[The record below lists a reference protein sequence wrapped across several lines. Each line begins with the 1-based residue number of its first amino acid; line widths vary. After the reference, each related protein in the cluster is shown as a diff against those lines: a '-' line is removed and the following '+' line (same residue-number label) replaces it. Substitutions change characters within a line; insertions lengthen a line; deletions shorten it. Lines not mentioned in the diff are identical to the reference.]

1 MGKYRIVAFSIL
13 SASCIAL
20 AAQLNLPVRTIGGEE
35 YYYRQVK
42 KKETIYGISK
52 ELGIKKD
59 DIVKYNPSVAAGLQ
73 KDQILYFPVSVFG
86 NAEDNPRPE
95 SHNHYV
101 KKGETLYG
109 IAKMYGISVADLT
122 AANPEVRY
130 GLKAGTT
137 LAIPSAKVEIDGKQ
151 GTPYVVKPGDT
162 LYRLSVNFEVDL
174 KDLLAMNP
182 GVSPEN
188 FKAGMTI
195 LIPPADKNFQTE
207 PDTVFLLDKAERGDS
222 FESIADEYNVEESDL
237 REANPEMN
245 KPKRG
250 NYVAVPITNEINED
264 SLKEKEKIAYTELTE
279 TPNSDEIRIAM
290 LLPMEASSASP
301 AKQAL
306 LYRDFY
312 RGFLLAIN
320 DLADKGARIRLTVR
334 DINEYNIHSTLDRND
349 IRDANIIF
357 APGEDNLLQE
367 IAQFGQ
373 ENDINIINAFAIN
386 NELFF
391 ENDRLFQLNT
401 PSSYMYSAVQEYIEK
416 TFDGYQIIFLKKP
429 NSEDKPLIAHLKLAE
444 LPKHVVN
451 IEETD
456 SFVCTRK
463 TLFIPTSS
471 DKDMLAQTK
480 AFIEK
485 VESNPENSGKYA
497 LFGYPE
503 WTIYYEYDDFL
514 KHTGAYLFSRFVM
527 DSTDELDKEYHYWFG
542 DKPINSLP
550 QMNALGYELAK
561 YFIETLEKNHNDFN
575 AELPSESGSQIGIHL
590 TRSSNWGG
598 FVNTASFIF
607 HYRRNGIDKIMIK

>member
-1 MGKYRIVAFSIL
+1 
-13 SASCIAL
+13 
-20 AAQLNLPVRTIGGEE
+20 
-35 YYYRQVK
+35 
-42 KKETIYGISK
+42 
-52 ELGIKKD
+52 
-59 DIVKYNPSVAAGLQ
+59 
-73 KDQILYFPVSVFG
+73 
-86 NAEDNPRPE
+86 
-95 SHNHYV
+95 
-101 KKGETLYG
+101 
-109 IAKMYGISVADLT
+109 
-122 AANPEVRY
+122 
-130 GLKAGTT
+130 
-137 LAIPSAKVEIDGKQ
+137 
-151 GTPYVVKPGDT
+151 
-162 LYRLSVNFEVDL
+162 
-174 KDLLAMNP
+174 
-182 GVSPEN
+182 
-188 FKAGMTI
+188 
-195 LIPPADKNFQTE
+195 
-207 PDTVFLLDKAERGDS
+207 
-222 FESIADEYNVEESDL
+222 
-237 REANPEMN
+237 
-245 KPKRG
+245 
-250 NYVAVPITNEINED
+250 
-264 SLKEKEKIAYTELTE
+264 
-279 TPNSDEIRIAM
+279 
-290 LLPMEASSASP
+290 
-301 AKQAL
+301 
-306 LYRDFY
+306 
-312 RGFLLAIN
+312 
-320 DLADKGARIRLTVR
+320 
-334 DINEYNIHSTLDRND
+334 
-349 IRDANIIF
+349 
-357 APGEDNLLQE
+357 
-367 IAQFGQ
+367 
-373 ENDINIINAFAIN
+373 
-386 NELFF
+386 
-391 ENDRLFQLNT
+391 
-401 PSSYMYSAVQEYIEK
+401 MYSAVQEYIEK